1 MCIVCHASASMYN
14 PKIALIHNNI
24 LHTLQAN
31 KNKQTI
37 IILDSDACLFKV
49 WSHYY
54 SWMATRISKRDLE
67 LFVSLHNEVIYHS
80 DFKLDT
86 GLPSRD
92 SHLFGESISREI
104 DTGCE

>member
-1 MCIVCHASASMYN
+1 MCICASASANMYN
-14 PKIALIHNNI
+14 PENCTSPQEHATHP
-24 LHTLQAN
+24 AREEN
-31 KNKQTI
+31 KLTI
-37 IILDSDACLFKV
+37 IILDGDVCLVKA

-54 SWMATRISKRDLE
+54 SWLATRISKRDLE

-86 GLPSRD
+86 GLPSSD
-92 SHLFGESISREI
+92 SHLFGESISREV

>member
-1 MCIVCHASASMYN
+1 VHCVPVLLLTCITLN
-14 PKIALIHNNI
+14 IAIIHKNM

-31 KNKQTI
+31 ENKLTI
-37 IILDSDACLFKV
+37 IILDGDVCLMKA
-49 WSHYY
+49 WSHDY
-54 SWMATRISKRDLE
+54 SWLATRISKRDLE
-67 LFVSLHNEVIYHS
+67 LFISLHNEVIYHS